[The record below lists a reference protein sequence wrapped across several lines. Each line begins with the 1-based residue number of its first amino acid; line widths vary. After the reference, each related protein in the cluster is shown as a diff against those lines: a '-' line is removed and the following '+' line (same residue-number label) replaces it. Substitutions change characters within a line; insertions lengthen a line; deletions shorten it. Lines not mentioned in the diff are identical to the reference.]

1 LQHLRGVS
9 GEGGELSNY
18 APADHLGV
26 PVAHADGIIAGSL
39 PHNSDVALRSQPAKI
54 TPIRSPRTGSLSF
67 RVTVTINGHQRKRH
81 FRDLN
86 DAKAQQEDWEIER
99 TLAASAPQ
107 PKNTRLTYEEL
118 REAEAAD
125 LMLNGSGYNAD
136 RRAE

>member
-1 LQHLRGVS
+1 
-9 GEGGELSNY
+9 
-18 APADHLGV
+18 
-26 PVAHADGIIAGSL
+26 
-39 PHNSDVALRSQPAKI
+39 VALRSQPAKI